1 MPPEDWGGGL
11 MKGLNACEVYAKCN
25 ECKMHA
31 RCNACKVHCTGSGM
45 LWAHVVAGMFLHNLL
60 FMEHLSPGA
69 VLELGDTAENKA
81 EKRP

>member
-1 MPPEDWGGGL
+1 
-11 MKGLNACEVYAKCN
+11 
-25 ECKMHA
+25 
-31 RCNACKVHCTGSGM
+31 M